1 MMKKCVLALLLS
13 LPLIAQAADT
23 EERPV
28 ANLQVSDFVQGKKA
42 VADKNWQAAVDAF
55 KRALKSEPRN
65 PDIHNMLG
73 YSYRNLSQMDLSFK
87 HYNEALSL
95 DPDHRGANHY
105 IGIAYLKSNQLEK
118 AKEHLARLEQ
128 ICGTGCDQY
137 LDLSKAIAAYK

>member
-1 MMKKCVLALLLS
+1 MKKSILAMMLF
-13 LPLIAQAADT
+13 LPLFAQAADT

-42 VADKNWQAAVDAF
+42 AADKNWQAALDAF
-55 KRALKSEPRN
+55 NRALKIEPRN

-73 YSYRNLSQMDLSFK
+73 YSYRNLNQLELSFK

-95 DPDHRGANHY
+95 DPNHRGANHY
-105 IGIAYLKSNQLEK
+105 IGITYLKSNQPEK

-128 ICGTGCDQY
+128 ICGTGCEQY